1 MVWESQAWFGSLKPG
16 DFVLPQRRDLE
27 QIFHPD
33 GYNVDRDSE
42 YRMEARRIEKMNIQQ
57 TLWRKTMPAPCTCGR
72 QFLAYGFCR
81 AYAYYCVV
89 WQLELI
95 DLNQDMF
102 PNQTHTQMLTKRYQ
116 KLVGGALS
124 EHRLTVQLKWKWNG
138 INPTDMLAQ
147 DMVQIPSTISVNNL
161 AARESQCLRV

>member
-1 MVWESQAWFGSLKPG
+1 MAENYAC
-16 DFVLPQRRDLE
+16 
-27 QIFHPD
+27 
-33 GYNVDRDSE
+33 
-42 YRMEARRIEKMNIQQ
+42 
-57 TLWRKTMPAPCTCGR
+57 TLHMWMPVPV
-72 QFLAYGFCR
+72 YGFCR